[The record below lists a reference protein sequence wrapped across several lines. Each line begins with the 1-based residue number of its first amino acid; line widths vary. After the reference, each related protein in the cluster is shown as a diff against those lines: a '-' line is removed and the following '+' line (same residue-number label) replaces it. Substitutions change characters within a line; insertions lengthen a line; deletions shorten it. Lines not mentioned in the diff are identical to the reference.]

1 MKDTLKASTI
11 QNFFYSLFQF
21 KFCTL
26 YVVYILAHCILGREG
41 TARGMQE
48 FPLKLHT
55 TLVQLPGGPRS
66 FEPKER
72 LLVFPLQSNQKQI
85 DVSPSGIFISQ
96 L

>member
-1 MKDTLKASTI
+1 MKDTLKATKI
-11 QNFFYSLFQF
+11 HDLINFFYSLFQF
-21 KFCTL
+21 EFCTL

-55 TLVQLPGGPRS
+55 TLVQLPGGPRI

-72 LLVFPLQSNQKQI
+72 LLESPLQGNQK
-85 DVSPSGIFISQ
+85 
-96 L
+96 